1 MVKYWKILGDVAL
14 NINTAYNIV
23 LCCIIVVFFLSSY
36 FLGSYFYASDK
47 DIADPVEKQIT
58 FTLGKNNMSARPTE
72 IDSIPEPKETEIC
85 SYTVS
90 AYYYDLPLS
99 DDRQDYVFEMCE
111 KYDVPC
117 ELVLA
122 VMGAESTYAEDR
134 ISANGDYGIM
144 QINKVNHQQL
154 TAELGVTDFMDFEQ
168 NVLCGVYML
177 SYYYHL
183 YTDFNKIAMC
193 YRYGENGAKEMW
205 DKGIYETDYTRQIV
219 RSIAML
225 EYRNS

>member
-14 NINTAYNIV
+14 NINTAYNIS
-23 LCCIIVVFFLSSY
+23 LCCIIVVLFVSSY

-47 DIADPVEKQIT
+47 DLGDTAEKQIT
-58 FTLGKNNMSARPTE
+58 FTLGKSTLTGQPVAIENIA
-72 IDSIPEPKETEIC
+72 EPKDTEGL
-85 SYTVS
+85 SLSVS
-90 AYYYDLPLS
+90 AYYYDIPLS
-99 DDRQDYVFEMCE
+99 DGQQDYVFEKCE
-111 KYDVPC
+111 EYDVPC

-122 VMGAESTYAEDR
+122 IMGAESTYTEDQV
-134 ISANGDYGIM
+134 SDNGDYGIM
-144 QINKVNHQQL
+144 QINRINHPQL
-154 TAELGVTDFMDFEQ
+154 TAELGVTDFTDFEQ

-177 SYYYHL
+177 SHYYHL

-219 RSIAML
+219 RTIATL
-225 EYRNS
+225 KYR

>member
-14 NINTAYNIV
+14 NINTAYNIS
-23 LCCIIVVFFLSSY
+23 LCCILVVFFVASY
-36 FLGSYFYASDK
+36 FLGSLIHASDK
-47 DIADPVEKQIT
+47 DIPVLPEQKEIT
-58 FTLGKNNMSARPTE
+58 FSVSKNSMNTKPEE
-72 IDSIPEPKETEIC
+72 IENITEPKETEVP
-85 SYTVS
+85 SLSVS
-90 AYYYDLPLS
+90 AYYYDIPLS
-99 DDRQDYVFEMCE
+99 DEKQDYVFEKCE
-111 KYDVPC
+111 EYDVPC

-122 VMGAESTYAEDR
+122 VMGTESTYTEEQ
-134 ISANGDYGIM
+134 ISRNGDYGIM
-144 QINKVNHQQL
+144 QINKVNHPQL

-177 SYYYHL
+177 SHYYHL

-219 RSIAML
+219 RTIATL
-225 EYRNS
+225 TYR